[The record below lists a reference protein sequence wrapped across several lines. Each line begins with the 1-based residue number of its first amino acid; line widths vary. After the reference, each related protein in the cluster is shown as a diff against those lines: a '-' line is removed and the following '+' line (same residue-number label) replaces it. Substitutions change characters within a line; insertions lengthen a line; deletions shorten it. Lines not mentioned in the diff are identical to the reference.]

1 MRLAG
6 CFQHPCQNLMFLFW
20 RVAISKNLIKS
31 FSFNCTMSTA
41 RGSRKRTAKEAAA
54 ENGSPKPKKLLNCV
68 DSDIDGVVDIKQ
80 KFNLKILTFNVA
92 GVRACIKKNCIEY
105 LEKEDAD
112 IICLNVSL
120 IHKKYIFYIFIILG
134 NEML

>member
-1 MRLAG
+1 
-6 CFQHPCQNLMFLFW
+6 
-20 RVAISKNLIKS
+20 
-31 FSFNCTMSTA
+31 MSTA

-54 ENGSPKPKKLLNCV
+54 ENGASEPKKLMNSV
-68 DSDIDGVVDIKQ
+68 DSDIDGGVVDIKQ

-112 IICLNVSL
+112 IICLNVR
-120 IHKKYIFYIFIILG
+120 
-134 NEML
+134 